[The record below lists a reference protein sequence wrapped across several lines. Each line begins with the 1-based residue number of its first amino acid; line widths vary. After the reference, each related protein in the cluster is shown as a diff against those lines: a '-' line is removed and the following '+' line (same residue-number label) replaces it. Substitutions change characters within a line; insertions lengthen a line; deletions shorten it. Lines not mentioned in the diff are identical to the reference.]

1 MIESHLQEIEPI
13 AANYLLDHLHQLAN
27 DLLSYIDERVNP
39 NASIEAPADLRNS
52 HE

>member
-27 DLLSYIDERVNP
+27 DLLSYIEDRINP
-39 NASIEAPADLRNS
+39 YASVDTPPDLGAS

>member
-13 AANYLLDHLHQLAN
+13 AANYLLDHLHELAH
-27 DLLSYIDERVNP
+27 DLLSYIEERNSP
-39 NASIEAPADLRNS
+39 NASSGDTLNLGDN